1 MTSIPVV
8 TIFTGAPASEELE
21 ATVVED
27 VTVVSDG
34 ADVGTDVL
42 LQEATKDKM
51 TVRAAKH
58 KLIFPDLLIDIF
70 PVPDNSITSLL
81 YNT

>member
-8 TIFTGAPASEELE
+8 TIFAGSPASEDPEV
-21 ATVVED
+21 TVAED

-34 ADVGTDVL
+34 ADVGTGAL
-42 LQEATKDKM
+42 LQEAAKDKM
-51 TVRAAKH
+51 TAKAAKH

-70 PVPDNSITSLL
+70 PVPDNSIAPIL